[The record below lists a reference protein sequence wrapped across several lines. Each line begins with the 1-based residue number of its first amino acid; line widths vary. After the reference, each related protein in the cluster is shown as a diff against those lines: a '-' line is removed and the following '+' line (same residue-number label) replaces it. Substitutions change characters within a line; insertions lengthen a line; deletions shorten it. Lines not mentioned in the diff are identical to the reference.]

1 MVKRVK
7 HCTRQQEV
15 SNVYQQVF
23 LPASKGLIT
32 SAPSSMIPDGAF
44 QDVNNVRFDDG
55 YIEKV
60 KAFTEYK
67 TIDNSPILA
76 INLYRMNSNSLL
88 NMIHTKTGLFNV
100 MEGSDEFTNLLEDA
114 EYEDNETYDISDTPY
129 ISSVVAFNKYF
140 FCCPSSRIYCWRAG
154 DPKAMA
160 LEGTYQPSKIW
171 TANTQYEI
179 GDIVRPTNDNYSGY
193 IYKCVTAGTSGDTE
207 VREEDGEQVSM
218 WEKDMSTQIVDGT
231 VHWVG
236 CGSLEVEG
244 SSASDVTAG
253 CIEQYKDF
261 LFIGN
266 LKEDGEAYPTRL
278 RWSQWQ
284 NPFLWHNNED
294 GSGMAGY
301 VDVNDI
307 DGKIV
312 NMKRIGDILA
322 IYKEGGIV
330 AVTYSGGDTVF
341 SKELITTRAGLVSPT
356 AIVVL
361 PHSHIFVSKDNIY
374 QFDGNTVVPIGDPIR
389 NYFLKHVKQ
398 KDKIIGFYNQYSKD
412 VIFAFMET
420 ENATYNYSKA
430 LTYNTQLNTWSVR
443 DINMSA
449 LGEYTEH
456 SQLIIDEVHNP
467 YDSEEM
473 QETVIDGDEIDDFD
487 STIVAGDSD
496 GKLYKFNGYADSRG
510 DYDGYVITKT
520 HHMDEPARIKRL
532 MRIQFHVET
541 QGDYDMYVQVRPS
554 WQPETPQEEIDWE
567 SLPSYSLRFRN
578 TDTEK
583 QVTPPYVD
591 LDLSARY
598 FQIKFGT
605 AHNNEYFKV
614 LGYTLFYQLR
624 SDA

>member
-7 HCTRQQEV
+7 YCTRQQGV

-32 SAPSSMIPDGAF
+32 SAPSSLIPDGAF
-44 QDVNNVRFDDG
+44 QEVNNVRFDDG
-55 YIEKV
+55 YVEKV
-60 KAFTEYK
+60 KAFQEYK
-67 TIDNSPILA
+67 TIEQDSPVLA

-88 NMIHTKTGLFNV
+88 NMVHTKTGLYNV
-100 MEGSDEFTNLLEDA
+100 MEGSDEFTNLMQDT
-114 EYEDNETYDISDTPY
+114 EYEDGGHYDISVSPY

-140 FCCPSSRIYCWRAG
+140 FCCPSSRIYCWKAG
-154 DPKAMA
+154 DPTAKI
-160 LEGTYQPSKIW
+160 LDGTYEPNNIW
-171 TANTQYEI
+171 EKETQYNI
-179 GDIVRPTNDNYSGY
+179 GDIIKPSNENYSGY
-193 IYKCVTAGTSGDTE
+193 IYKCVSDGISGT
-207 VREEDGEQVSM
+207 EEPT
-218 WEKDMSTQIVDGT
+218 WEKDMSTIVVDGN
-231 VHWVG
+231 VHWIG

-244 SSASDVTAG
+244 SSGSDIKAG

-312 NMKRIGDILA
+312 TMKRIGDILA
-322 IYKEGGIV
+322 IYKEGGII
-330 AVTYSGGDTVF
+330 AVTYSGGDTIF
-341 SKELITTRAGLVSPT
+341 SKELVTTRAGLVSPT

-389 NYFLKHVKQ
+389 NYFLTHVKQ

-412 VIFAFMET
+412 VIFAFMT
-420 ENATYNYSKA
+420 NDNDKYNRSKA

-456 SQLIIDEVHNP
+456 SQLIIDEVQNP

-473 QETVIDGDEIDDFD
+473 QQTVIDGDEIDDFD
-487 STIVAGDSD
+487 STIVAGDVN
-496 GKLYKFNGYADSRG
+496 GKLYKFRGDEDSRG
-510 DYDGYVITKT
+510 DYDGYVVTKT
-520 HHMDEPARIKRL
+520 HHMNEPAKIKRL

-554 WQPETPQEEIDWE
+554 WQSETPKEDINWE

-578 TDTEK
+578 IDTEK

-598 FQIKFGT
+598 FQIKIGT
-605 AHNNEYFKV
+605 EHNNEYFKL

-624 SDA
+624 SDE